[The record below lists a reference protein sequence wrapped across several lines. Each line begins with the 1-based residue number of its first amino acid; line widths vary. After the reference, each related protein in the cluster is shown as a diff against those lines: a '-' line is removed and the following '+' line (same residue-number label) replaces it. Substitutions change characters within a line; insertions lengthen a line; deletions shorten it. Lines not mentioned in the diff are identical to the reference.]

1 MSWVIWRQYRVTAA
15 IAGAIL
21 AAFAV
26 LFLITG
32 LQDAAQWHTALA
44 RCAKNGTCGNLA
56 QTVTLGTGVV
66 YALSLLTLVVPLL
79 FGMFWGAPAVARE
92 RETGTV
98 QFAWTQSVTRRSWL
112 SAKTGWLLLAGAVFG
127 GAVAG
132 IVTWWYSPLNAL
144 NQYQFAQGRFDIEG
158 IVPIGYAVF
167 AVALGLTAGALIG
180 RSLPALAVTAGVF
193 LAVRLA
199 VTYGLRVHYL
209 PAVTT
214 IYKVGQGLALKGA
227 YWQLAQGVVLPN
239 GQLTTNIS
247 VGPGFIVTGF
257 HGPGLPAACQ
267 VSQGGSGQMNATF
280 ACLTRLGYRSFTTY
294 QPGYRFWPFQ
304 FIETGIFVALAA
316 ALIAVTF
323 FVVRRRDA

>member
-1 MSWVIWRQYRVTAA
+1 MTWVIWRQYRVTAA

-32 LQDAAQWHTALA
+32 LQDATRWHAALA
-44 RCAKNGTCGNLA
+44 SCAKNRTCGNLS
-56 QTVTLGTGVV
+56 QIVSLTTGPVNGPVYTLTI
-66 YALSLLTLVVPLL
+66 LTLAVPLL
-79 FGMFWGAPAVARE
+79 FGMFWGSPAVAGE

-98 QFAWTQSVTRRSWL
+98 QFAWTQSVTRRHWL
-112 SAKTGWLLLAGAVFG
+112 SVKTGWLLLAGAVFG

-132 IVTWWYSPLNAL
+132 LVTWWYAPLNAL
-144 NQYQFAQGRFDIEG
+144 HQGQFEPGYFDLQG

-167 AVALGLTAGALIG
+167 AVALGIAAGALIG
-180 RSLPALAVTAGVF
+180 RSLPAFAVTAGVF
-193 LAVRLA
+193 LAVRL
-199 VTYGLRVHYL
+199 VITYWVRVHFI

-214 IYKVGQGLALKGA
+214 IHSVTRSFTPKGA
-227 YWQLAQGVVLPN
+227 YWQLAQGVVMPG
-239 GQLTTNIS
+239 GQLSTSLIAN
-247 VGPGFIVTGF
+247 PGTIQQF
-257 HGPGLPAACQ
+257 PG
-267 VSQGGSGQMNATF
+267 ATF
-280 ACLTRLGYRSFTTY
+280 PASCQQAPQMSSTLACLAHLGYRSFVTY

-323 FVVRRRDA
+323 FLVRRRDA

>member
-1 MSWVIWRQYRVTAA
+1 MTWVIWRQYRVTAA

-32 LQDAAQWHTALA
+32 LQDATRWHAALA
-44 RCAKNGTCGNLA
+44 SCAKNRTCGNLS
-56 QTVTLGTGVV
+56 QIVSLTTGPVDGPVYTLTI
-66 YALSLLTLVVPLL
+66 LTLAVPLL
-79 FGMFWGAPAVARE
+79 FGMFWGSPAVARE

-98 QFAWTQSVTRRSWL
+98 QFAWTQSVTRRRWL
-112 SAKTGWLLLAGAVFG
+112 SVKTGWLLLAGAVFG

-132 IVTWWYSPLNAL
+132 LVTWWYAPLNAL
-144 NQYQFAQGRFDIEG
+144 HQSQFQPGYFDLQG

-167 AVALGLTAGALIG
+167 AVALGIAAGTLIG

-193 LAVRLA
+193 LAVRL
-199 VTYGLRVHYL
+199 VITYWVRVHFM

-214 IYKVGQGLALKGA
+214 IHSVTQSFTPKGA
-227 YWQLAQGVVLPN
+227 YWQLAQGVVLPG
-239 GQLTTNIS
+239 GQLTTSLIAN
-247 VGPGFIVTGF
+247 PGTIQQF
-257 HGPGLPAACQ
+257 PG
-267 VSQGGSGQMNATF
+267 ATF
-280 ACLTRLGYRSFTTY
+280 PASCQQAPQMSSTLACLAHLGYRSFVTY

-323 FVVRRRDA
+323 FLVRRRDA